1 MKVMNKNEG
10 ELSVLQPQQLR
21 VSQQSF
27 DLTLLEIFFNLFS
40 KFQEN
45 GEQGSLQ
52 VKHLMQLDL

>member
-27 DLTLLEIFFNLFS
+27 DLTLLGKFFTYLANF
-40 KFQEN
+40 KRTEN
-45 GEQGSLQ
+45 KEVL
-52 VKHLMQLDL
+52 K